1 LSPGISKNQAFLIVT
16 PAGRRLYWACGVEN
30 SSVMHFALVLS
41 ALFLATWRSFFTA
54 GASLRLSFV
63 RLGIGWRT
71 RRGRSLVQPLSLVA
85 TGAVELVIHRQRHSF
100 HRLALFTATLLVCAQ
115 STGQT
120 PTDYKKKL
128 FTLPQRCAGPRKQQ
142 VDPKPGEVGRN
153 ALF

>member
-1 LSPGISKNQAFLIVT
+1 
-16 PAGRRLYWACGVEN
+16 
-30 SSVMHFALVLS
+30 MHFALVLS

-71 RRGRSLVQPLSLVA
+71 RRGRSLVQPLSLVV

-128 FTLPQRCAGPRKQQ
+128 FTF
-142 VDPKPGEVGRN
+142 PKDVPVPANKKLTPNRVRLGEM
-153 ALF
+153 LFF